1 VVLLPESRE
10 PAPSGQE
17 LRGKGAVPAE
27 PKGSALGRA
36 GGGGGGGGSG
46 GGRAGERRQT
56 GCALG
61 VRRHD
66 PVDSGLSGR
75 GRRPV
80 WWRACAVESR

>member
-36 GGGGGGGGSG
+36 GGGRPGGG
-46 GGRAGERRQT
+46 A
-56 GCALG
+56 AADG
-61 VRRHD
+61 VRPGR
-66 PVDSGLSGR
+66 PASRPGRQWAVRPWVEAGVVASSGVG
-75 GRRPV
+75 GH
-80 WWRACAVESR
+80 SRILP